1 MQQPITVSINAFA
14 KINLGLQILGKRH
27 DGYHDIETIL
37 HRVDIY
43 DVIEVRQNTSGGITV
58 QCNHPDVPAD
68 SSNLCYKAAEL
79 FYSEIGE
86 KPHLSIGIEKNI
98 PIGAGFGGGSSDAA
112 AVLLACN
119 MLLGYPLGKETLRQ
133 IASRIGS
140 DVPYFL
146 HHGTAYATG
155 RGDILE
161 YFDLELPYWIVLV
174 YPNIHIDTAWAY
186 RAYAPNRSTK
196 RIQLR
201 SIVSDNL
208 MRPGVWVNSLR
219 NDFEPVVFREHSVIM
234 RVKEALVKAGADF
247 ALMSGS
253 GSSVFG
259 LYQDEKYAKE
269 IADSLSNTYPV
280 WLTRPFFSPDSTII
294 ERKIHA

>member
-37 HRVDIY
+37 HRLDIY
-43 DVIEVRQNTSGGITV
+43 DVIEIRQSSSGGIAVECT
-58 QCNHPDVPAD
+58 HPDIPAH

-79 FYSEIGE
+79 FYSEVGE
-86 KPHLSIGIEKNI
+86 KPRLSIGIEKNI
-98 PIGAGFGGGSSDAA
+98 PIGAGLGGGSSDAA

-119 MLLGYPLGKETLRQ
+119 KLLGYPLGKETLRQ

-146 HHGTAYATG
+146 HHGTAHATG
-155 RGDILE
+155 RGDVLE

-186 RAYAPNRSTK
+186 RAYTPNSGVK
-196 RIQLR
+196 RIQLK

-208 MRPGVWVNSLR
+208 MEPGVWVNSLR
-219 NDFEPVVFREHSVIM
+219 NDFEPVVFREHPVIM

-280 WLTRPFFSPDSTII
+280 WLTRPFFSPDSMIT